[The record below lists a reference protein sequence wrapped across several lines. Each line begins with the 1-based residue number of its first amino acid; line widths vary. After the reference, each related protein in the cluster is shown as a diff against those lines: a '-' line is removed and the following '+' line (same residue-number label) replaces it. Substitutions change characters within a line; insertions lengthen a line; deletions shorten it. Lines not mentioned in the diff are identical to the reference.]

1 MRLRQIVLGMIAG
14 HPWVCFGLLSCS
26 ALLIVF
32 EGFGMGL
39 ILLILGIDGAGTGI
53 GKTGWLTA
61 IRDGISG
68 TTVFERIHWA
78 ALVLLG
84 TAILRTALTFAQ
96 RYLAV
101 GLRVDITA
109 RLQARMLAQL
119 HRLPL
124 GYLQAQRSGAWTAML
139 INQSREV
146 GNVLEAAVLMPASFI
161 ATLTYLLFSWLI
173 SWQLTLLAMVPLV
186 AILALARP
194 WASLRLRR
202 ISHEVQRQLR
212 EVSGMVQEHIAM
224 TRLLRAFNREA
235 WSQENFVF
243 AQELL
248 KKQEFRFGMMM
259 AMSRPLFELFGVAGF
274 SLLIL
279 GDAYLIEGTDA
290 ERLGRIVAFLVI
302 ASRLLTPV
310 SQIVQFLGHYA
321 RAMPSVRAIM
331 DFNSDSVRLA
341 MADGQQQLED
351 FSKGIHVDD
360 VSFSYG
366 VDQPPVLRNISL
378 WIPRGRTIAIVGAS
392 GSGKSSLVNLLLR
405 LYDPVEGSIY
415 LDGRNLRDLEIASW
429 RARIAVVGQEIPIFH
444 GTIRENLRLVRS
456 EATDAEIVEAC
467 QQAQAHE
474 FIMALPNGYDTSL
487 LEHGGRLSGG
497 QRQRISLAR
506 AFLTRCE
513 VLILDEATSELDLM
527 TEHAILA
534 TLAHY
539 GQDRTVVMIAHRLA
553 TVVDSD
559 CIFVMEG
566 GRIVEQGS
574 HLQLLALGGL
584 YHRMVRGQRV
594 SDCKSAE

>member
-1 MRLRQIVLGMIAG
+1 
-14 HPWVCFGLLSCS
+14 
-26 ALLIVF
+26 
-32 EGFGMGL
+32 
-39 ILLILGIDGAGTGI
+39 
-53 GKTGWLTA
+53 
-61 IRDGISG
+61 
-68 TTVFERIHWA
+68 
-78 ALVLLG
+78 
-84 TAILRTALTFAQ
+84 
-96 RYLAV
+96 
-101 GLRVDITA
+101 
-109 RLQARMLAQL
+109 
-119 HRLPL
+119 
-124 GYLQAQRSGAWTAML
+124 
-139 INQSREV
+139 
-146 GNVLEAAVLMPASFI
+146 
-161 ATLTYLLFSWLI
+161 
-173 SWQLTLLAMVPLV
+173 
-186 AILALARP
+186 
-194 WASLRLRR
+194 
-202 ISHEVQRQLR
+202 
-212 EVSGMVQEHIAM
+212 
-224 TRLLRAFNREA
+224 
-235 WSQENFVF
+235 
-243 AQELL
+243 
-248 KKQEFRFGMMM
+248 
-259 AMSRPLFELFGVAGF
+259 
-274 SLLIL
+274 
-279 GDAYLIEGTDA
+279 
-290 ERLGRIVAFLVI
+290 
-302 ASRLLTPV
+302 
-310 SQIVQFLGHYA
+310 
-321 RAMPSVRAIM
+321 
-331 DFNSDSVRLA
+331 